1 MMNLSEYAEDVSKSV
16 DEIKALCDKIGITY
30 EDENRYGVITDFEET
45 NYFFD
50 KRMFKVVT
58 NEAVIS
64 VSPLADVPETLMGE
78 IRKLYSEVGEFSI
91 GSFRNDTEN
100 TIEEFYD
107 VIQVMV
113 NIMDMINIPVEYI
126 EEGQIKHRDK
136 LISRGWKFKDK

>member
-1 MMNLSEYAEDVSKSV
+1 MKIVKCIDDQGYDNLTVGRSYEV
-16 DEIKALCDKIGITY
+16 TY
-30 EDENRYGVITDFEET
+30 EDEKRYGVITDFEET

-50 KRMFKVVT
+50 KRMFEVVT

>member
-1 MMNLSEYAEDVSKSV
+1 MKIVKCIDDKGYDNLTVGRSYEV
-16 DEIKALCDKIGITY
+16 TY
-30 EDENRYGVITDFEET
+30 EDEKRYGVITDFEET

-50 KRMFKVVT
+50 KRMFEVVT